1 MPETPSEMEVLRASS
16 GAAIANGLD
25 VASDPFDTAAAVEAD
40 LAANAEARTELRRAA
55 DKAVFR
61 QAAHDLAD
69 GLRGLIRV
77 APLVSVATA
86 VGLGLLW
93 GRRRTKRRPPPPR
106 RA

>member
-1 MPETPSEMEVLRASS
+1 MSEIPSEMEALRASA
-16 GAAIANGLD
+16 GATIANGLD
-25 VASDPFDTAAAVEAD
+25 AGGEHFDTAAAVQAD
-40 LAANAEARTELRRAA
+40 LAANAEARTELRRQA

-77 APLVSVATA
+77 APLVSVASA
-86 VGLGLLW
+86 VALGLLW
-93 GRRRTKRRPPPPR
+93 GRRRPKRRPPTR